1 MIHVLLSRQ
10 IYDDPEDCE
19 EVVLEGSSLSDIG
32 SAIILYG
39 VSGSFCYDIS
49 YDIKKE
55 FIKEIKV
62 VN

>member
-1 MIHVLLSRQ
+1 MIHVFLSRQ

-19 EVVLEGSSLSDIG
+19 EVVLKGTHLIDIG
-32 SAIILYG
+32 SAIILDG
-39 VSGSFCYDIS
+39 VSGSFIYDIS